1 MSTKEYTWDMGG
13 CCRGEEGMRD
23 TDEFCRVIDEADTT
37 DFDPEE
43 TCNGKTGCQWYS
55 PCVPQ
60 VVGCCRGE
68 PDMRGKD
75 EYCSDMDEVADPYTC
90 NVQRECQWY
99 STCPDPPVPQ
109 VVDCNRPCTPDE
121 KQRMPNH
128 ESCGTIAPYMCLS
141 GDAIG
146 GCNKLPNFWSTRPP
160 KVCGDCCK
168 YV

>member
-1 MSTKEYTWDMGG
+1 
-13 CCRGEEGMRD
+13 
-23 TDEFCRVIDEADTT
+23 
-37 DFDPEE
+37 
-43 TCNGKTGCQWYS
+43 
-55 PCVPQ
+55 
-60 VVGCCRGE
+60 
-68 PDMRGKD
+68 MRGKD